1 MKIGLTGSIA
11 CGKSTVSAY
20 LRELGYAVV
29 DADAISHALTAPG
42 GRALPAL
49 RCAFGDGVFS
59 GANLD
64 RRALGTLV
72 FSDTQKRVQLNAI
85 LHPMIISDVAD
96 ELSRLDGDNTLVFGD
111 VPLLYECSMENMF
124 DRVWVVAASGNVQLE
139 RLMERDHL
147 SKDEAQRRIDAQMP
161 LAVKMRRADAVICSD
176 GTIKETQAQVLALTT
191 QAHPRR
197 RA

>member
-29 DADAISHALTAPG
+29 DADAISHAMTAPG

-49 RCAFGDGVFS
+49 RRAFGDGIFS
-59 GANLD
+59 GGILD

-72 FSDTQKRVQLNAI
+72 FSDVQKRDQLNTI
-85 LHPMIISDVAD
+85 LHPMIISEIRDQMNKLDAD
-96 ELSRLDGDNTLVFGD
+96 GKLVFGD
-111 VPLLYECSMENMF
+111 VPLLYECAMEGMF
-124 DRVWVVAASGNVQLE
+124 DRIWVVAASAAAQLE
-139 RLMERDHL
+139 RLMARDHL
-147 SKDEAQRRIDAQMP
+147 TIEEAQKRIDAQMP
-161 LAVKMRRADAVICSD
+161 LAEKIRRADAVICSD
-176 GTIKETQAQVLALTT
+176 GTIEETQAQVLALTT
-191 QAHPRR
+191 QIHPRR